1 MKALLITL
9 AIVGV
14 LFFLG
19 WLSFTSSDGSASVT
33 LDSGKVKADTS
44 TAVEKG
50 KELVEEGI
58 EKLKSAG
65 DKAKVAVDPESK
77 PSEATPSAEVQP

>member
-1 MKALLITL
+1 MKALLMTL

-19 WLSFTSSDGSASVT
+19 WLSFTSINGSASVT

-65 DKAKVAVDPESK
+65 DKAKVAVDPEPEPREPTS
-77 PSEATPSAEVQP
+77 SAEVQP